1 MDCPPI
7 VNPSPVPSYHPPF
20 PPPQFQPLFCTN
32 RAARPPLPLTQWC
45 FCRHLSI
52 LETERQNPKFHGN
65 YEILCCQ
72 GPCLHH
78 NQQLLFY
85 KREPKHI
92 RIISGG
98 TKKMGKMLKMK
109 WCATVFEFL
118 SVACRAVTS
127 SIKTEDRENH
137 VTSML
142 YLYLYIYLYLNL
154 YLYLYLYLYFS
165 CIWICICIF
174 VCVLRV

>member
-1 MDCPPI
+1 MTLLKLAASEQAPTPSKQASTNTIKSETDTHHINITAGWVVVQWSRICFEIYLHSGTSNSNLDVMLLEELNIKNWGKPIIKQLVDCPPI
-7 VNPSPVPSYHPPF
+7 VNPSPLSTPPS
-20 PPPQFQPLFCTN
+20 PPQFQPLFCTN

-85 KREPKHI
+85 KREP
-92 RIISGG
+92 
-98 TKKMGKMLKMK
+98 
-109 WCATVFEFL
+109 
-118 SVACRAVTS
+118 
-127 SIKTEDRENH
+127 
-137 VTSML
+137 
-142 YLYLYIYLYLNL
+142 
-154 YLYLYLYLYFS
+154 
-165 CIWICICIF
+165 
-174 VCVLRV
+174 